1 MKPKNPRGKKRAR
14 YKMKNNKKVKEKVIR
29 SELTHEQEVSLT
41 PPELSWDV
49 IKRINDNLKALE
61 KRPKTS
67 MK

>member
-1 MKPKNPRGKKRAR
+1 
-14 YKMKNNKKVKEKVIR
+14 MKNNKKVKEKVIR